1 MTPVQRNSKLAIRER
16 TQSKY
21 PPHGTLKDDN
31 FEERGLVYVSCTIFS
46 TTPRLPSPEV
56 FPVTTAAVLAC
67 LFHYLLP
74 AVLRV
79 PSPIGL
85 RSPPLT
91 LPFPISSLLS
101 PGTLKPAARRQHG
114 YRVWLA
120 RSLARRTREN
130 PAPSPARVPAPA
142 QHPAADPGLGPVSPF
157 LVVAPSRR
165 DTPNRSGGPD
175 SSRVKTA
182 AEPSADRYPN
192 AVAEPPDC
200 VYRRARCV
208 GTGSLNGHSVAVAR
222 DDEEV
227 CPVSGS
233 IHVAT
238 V

>member
-1 MTPVQRNSKLAIRER
+1 M
-16 TQSKY
+16 
-21 PPHGTLKDDN
+21 
-31 FEERGLVYVSCTIFS
+31 YVSCTIFS

-120 RSLARRTREN
+120 RSPARRTREN
-130 PAPSPARVPAPA
+130 PHRPRPSPRSVPAPGLG
-142 QHPAADPGLGPVSPF
+142 PRPLGPVSPF

-175 SSRVKTA
+175 SRRVKTA

-208 GTGSLNGHSVAVAR
+208 GTGSLNGHSVVVAR